1 MEKNKSSIAD
11 IPLSLTTN
19 DFGTERYVDG
29 LVKFITNSAAPI
41 TIALQGEWGSGK
53 TSLMNRLYNDLCT
66 EEKDFIGI
74 NINTWEYSML
84 SSPEETV
91 LKIIVQLVKALSE
104 NDPKPQKKLEQVM
117 KGAANWLYR
126 GAREFAKG
134 VVPGAGV
141 VIEAAGLPAELTF
154 DSQKEQS
161 TFSIADLKEALTNAI
176 ANTLSDKKKGVV
188 IFVDDLDRLNPP
200 LAVQILELL
209 KNVFTL
215 DKCIFVLAIDYDV
228 VVKGLEP
235 KFGKISESN
244 EREFRSFFDKIIQ
257 VPFSLPVNN
266 YKPLNF
272 VLDSLE
278 SINYISHA
286 EKNLPFVQKSIEKI
300 VVSSVGKNPRSIKR
314 LINTLSLLDC
324 IAKCTKSEANMTS
337 LEVKVVNFAIVAI
350 QVCYPKIYN
359 ILTINPIFK
368 SWGGLVADK
377 LNLGIETDAENEI
390 DGEEIL
396 EAICNKDVYLGKHHS
411 DILNL
416 LLLIDENALLVKGT
430 TPEVVIR
437 EIMDRSS
444 LTSISVPVDTKELDK
459 KAFIY
464 KLHENVKK
472 QLLGNGLNPKF
483 KRNTGNGGLS
493 LELPNNQRL
502 NITFAPVK
510 HDGKI
515 RLRITL
521 ETLGWRPDGLKNVPY
536 EDILGDVKFVN
547 ALKPMEETVSRLSHL
562 GIIQCQQYSGIACA
576 SVIDELRAR
585 RESLM
590 NLLIPS
596 LVYDI
601 VLKSAS
607 DFEDPQIT
615 TGISELVV
623 SAYDMKK
630 NLIDFIK

>member
-1 MEKNKSSIAD
+1 
-11 IPLSLTTN
+11 
-19 DFGTERYVDG
+19 
-29 LVKFITNSAAPI
+29 
-41 TIALQGEWGSGK
+41 
-53 TSLMNRLYNDLCT
+53 
-66 EEKDFIGI
+66 
-74 NINTWEYSML
+74 
-84 SSPEETV
+84 
-91 LKIIVQLVKALSE
+91 
-104 NDPKPQKKLEQVM
+104 M

-141 VIEAAGLPAELTF
+141 VIEAAGLPAELPL
-154 DSQKEQS
+154 DSQKEQGA
-161 TFSIADLKEALTNAI
+161 FSIADLKDALTNAI

-266 YKPLNF
+266 YRPLNF

-286 EKNLPFVQKSIEKI
+286 EKSLPFVQKSIEKI

-324 IAKCTKSEANMTS
+324 IAKCTKSEENMTS

-368 SWGGLVADK
+368 SWNRLVADK
-377 LNLGIETDAENEI
+377 LNLCIETEVENEI
-390 DGEEIL
+390 DGEDIL
-396 EAICNKDVYLGKHHS
+396 EAICDKDVYLGKHHS

-416 LLLIDENALLVKGT
+416 LLLIDENASLVKTT
-430 TPEVVIR
+430 TPEEVIR

-444 LTSISVPVDTKELDK
+444 LTSISAPVDNNEFDK
-459 KAFIY
+459 KEFIY
-464 KLHENVKK
+464 KLHENIGKH
-472 QLLGNGLNPKF
+472 LIGNGLNPKF
-483 KRNTGNGGLS
+483 KRNTGNGWLS
-493 LELPNNQRL
+493 LELTNKQRF

-515 RLRITL
+515 RLQIVL
-521 ETLGWRPDGLKNVPY
+521 ETLERRTNKLKNIPY
-536 EDILGDVKFVN
+536 ENILSDTEFTD
-547 ALKPMEETVSRLSHL
+547 AIKPMEETVRRLAHL
-562 GIIQCQQYSGIACA
+562 GIIQCQQYNGITCT
-576 SVIDELRAR
+576 SVTEELRVR
-585 RESLM
+585 KETLM
-590 NLLIPS
+590 NLLIPT

-615 TGISELVV
+615 TGISELILA
-623 SAYDMKK
+623 AYNVKN
-630 NLIDFIK
+630 NLIEINQ